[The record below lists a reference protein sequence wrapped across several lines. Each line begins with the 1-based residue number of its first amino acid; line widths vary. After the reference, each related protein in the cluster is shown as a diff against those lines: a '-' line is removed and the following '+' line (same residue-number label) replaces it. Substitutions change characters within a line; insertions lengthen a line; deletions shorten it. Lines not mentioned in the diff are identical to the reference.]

1 MTQATLPIL
10 PRLVIKKDSWH
21 YRYFLFI
28 RKFWGM
34 DGAPDRTSICP
45 YCNTI
50 FWFSLFA
57 IVCAPLFV
65 IGWILLK
72 VFRMLYKGLTRF
84 NFTKAVDFLDKSGI
98 GKWMDQASNDGMKDS
113 PAWATGL
120 TAFGAILALAFICGA
135 LFILGVVLVTI
146 VCSIPQWP
154 HALVVA
160 FKYAGYGLFHVY
172 AGIGAIFWVIGQAL
186 YWAGWGLCWFF
197 TNATI
202 WLVVLKTIFWIV
214 AIGLPSFAIGYLVF
228 RICQTSI
235 GKKILDFLIFKMN
248 GYGEAK
254 KKAAERRSKE
264 VPEPKKQ
271 EVYSEDFFDCKPGII
286 SRFFT
291 SGWNKFKSLFKTE
304 VPVGQVVTTVLSPLG
319 IAWVYLKGLKNGV
332 CPLIE
337 FFDDES
343 LAKVAEISKECEGI
357 NILNNSDYYSLD
369 SLLDIMSEPQE
380 PTKQYLYDKLTSN
393 PKMCIRSKVYIG
405 NYILGQSTR
414 SMIVDAIKQ
423 DLKDIKAKEEAE
435 ALLKKM
441 AEKDAA
447 DKAQKEAEEQA
458 ANAKMAQET
467 APEPTMSQGDTPE
480 VGLQK
485 IDEQSSTPS
494 TGSEENNPSTP

>member
-1 MTQATLPIL
+1 M
-10 PRLVIKKDSWH
+10 
-21 YRYFLFI
+21 
-28 RKFWGM
+28 
-34 DGAPDRTSICP
+34 
-45 YCNTI
+45 
-50 FWFSLFA
+50 
-57 IVCAPLFV
+57 
-65 IGWILLK
+65 
-72 VFRMLYKGLTRF
+72 
-84 NFTKAVDFLDKSGI
+84 
-98 GKWMDQASNDGMKDS
+98 
-113 PAWATGL
+113 
-120 TAFGAILALAFICGA
+120 
-135 LFILGVVLVTI
+135 
-146 VCSIPQWP
+146 
-154 HALVVA
+154 
-160 FKYAGYGLFHVY
+160 
-172 AGIGAIFWVIGQAL
+172 
-186 YWAGWGLCWFF
+186 
-197 TNATI
+197 
-202 WLVVLKTIFWIV
+202 
-214 AIGLPSFAIGYLVF
+214 
-228 RICQTSI
+228 
-235 GKKILDFLIFKMN
+235 
-248 GYGEAK
+248 
-254 KKAAERRSKE
+254 
-264 VPEPKKQ
+264 
-271 EVYSEDFFDCKPGII
+271 
-286 SRFFT
+286 
-291 SGWNKFKSLFKTE
+291 
-304 VPVGQVVTTVLSPLG
+304 
-319 IAWVYLKGLKNGV
+319 
-332 CPLIE
+332 IE